1 MLLSTVAD
9 ESFKEFVLDQ
19 LAALPELRVKAMF
32 GGHGVY
38 QADRFFGIIAAGRLY
53 FKTDE
58 RSRSFYLDR
67 DMEPF
72 SYEKARRIISMTY
85 FEVPADVLERRDELV
100 AWAQRAI
107 QAATS
112 DATKLLAKSKP
123 RRKPR

>member
-32 GGHGVY
+32 GGHGLY

-72 SYEKARRIISMTY
+72 SYEKARRIVSMAY

-107 QAATS
+107 RAATS
-112 DATKLLAKSKP
+112 DPTKPRTESKH